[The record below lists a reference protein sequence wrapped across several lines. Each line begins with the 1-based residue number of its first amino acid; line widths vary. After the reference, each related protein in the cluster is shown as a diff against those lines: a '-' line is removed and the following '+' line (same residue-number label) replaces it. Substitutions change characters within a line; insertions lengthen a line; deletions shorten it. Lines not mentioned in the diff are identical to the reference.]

1 MELTLDPLEW
11 DSEDRQALRNFLN
24 TRAGSRL
31 LPKVAEELPQLM
43 ENGETNAILVRT
55 GVVKGAQEAIKAI
68 LLLARPEP
76 ETPKETPAYPSL
88 TDDANWNDGSKIE
101 IQ

>member
-1 MELTLDPLEW
+1 MELTLDALEW

-24 TRAGSRL
+24 SRAGSRL

-43 ENGETNAILVRT
+43 DSGDTNAILIRT

-76 ETPKETPAYPSL
+76 ETPQETPAYPSL
-88 TDDANWNDGSKIE
+88 TDDAKWDDGSKI
-101 IQ
+101 QTQ